1 MKILLY
7 LFTFTILTG
16 QKILI
21 PMDQAQNDHLKAYG
35 IAYLTLKNNVN
46 IEWLLNYHGGSFL
59 IDAHNFI
66 ETECRVRGVTYKKL
80 NSNDVLNIYSTINE
94 SNMDIMLLEKKT
106 QKLLFT
112 LLQTN
117 NPGTMQLPLR

>member
-7 LFTFTILTG
+7 LFTFTILQG

-35 IAYLTLKNNVN
+35 IAFLILKNNIN

-59 IDAHNFI
+59 VDYHDYI
-66 ETECRVRGVTYKKL
+66 EK
-80 NSNDVLNIYSTINE
+80 
-94 SNMDIMLLEKKT
+94 
-106 QKLLFT
+106 
-112 LLQTN
+112 
-117 NPGTMQLPLR
+117 